1 MLIRIALVLE
11 IIAIICCIHC
21 VYGKS
26 IRWDVNAAC
35 LMLSILIVL
44 EGINYFKLGTVF
56 SLINLV
62 LIYIY
67 CKHVFKKS
75 VTQTLVN
82 LIIHIVILTV
92 IEFFAVIVVTMFISE
107 HIEVRNIVVNL
118 LVLLICINVLPKF
131 FPNGIELTGLNKNW
145 HIKLLLMLVAI
156 AAFLLLLQGKIVNG
170 INVVLF
176 LLTAPSIFLIVWILS
191 KWNASQMTV
200 EQMKNEMDIRA
211 SMQDNYDRLLANVR
225 LRQHEYKN
233 HLAAIVST
241 HYTYKTYE
249 KLVQAQDEYCN
260 KMQQEN
266 RYNSLLFVGDKVLA
280 GFLYGKFQE
289 MESDGIIIE
298 YQIYTEVQ
306 KYSVPTYYLVEMLG
320 VILDNA
326 AEAIINMAEGK
337 MIKFTV
343 QEAQEKIIFTIRNRC
358 KELSYAEIERMFE
371 MGTSSKGQGRGLG
384 LYHVKVLCQEWN
396 CGIHCKCVEIG
407 QDNWIEIGLSINKAD
422 SN

>member
-1 MLIRIALVLE
+1 
-11 IIAIICCIHC
+11 
-21 VYGKS
+21 
-26 IRWDVNAAC
+26 
-35 LMLSILIVL
+35 
-44 EGINYFKLGTVF
+44 
-56 SLINLV
+56 
-62 LIYIY
+62 
-67 CKHVFKKS
+67 
-75 VTQTLVN
+75 
-82 LIIHIVILTV
+82 
-92 IEFFAVIVVTMFISE
+92 
-107 HIEVRNIVVNL
+107 
-118 LVLLICINVLPKF
+118 
-131 FPNGIELTGLNKNW
+131 
-145 HIKLLLMLVAI
+145 
-156 AAFLLLLQGKIVNG
+156 
-170 INVVLF
+170 
-176 LLTAPSIFLIVWILS
+176 
-191 KWNASQMTV
+191 
-200 EQMKNEMDIRA
+200 
-211 SMQDNYDRLLANVR
+211 MQDNYDRLLANVR